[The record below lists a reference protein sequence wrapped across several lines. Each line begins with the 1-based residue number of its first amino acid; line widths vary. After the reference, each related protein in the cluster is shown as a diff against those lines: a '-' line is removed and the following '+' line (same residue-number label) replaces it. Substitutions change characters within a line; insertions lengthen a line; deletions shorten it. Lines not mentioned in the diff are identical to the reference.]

1 MENTF
6 LDVRKNLKLGL
17 FLVQLIL
24 LSATSELFIKEQAI
38 KLMVISLLKGSCKML
53 WNSL

>member
-1 MENTF
+1 MENTI
-6 LDVRKNLKLGL
+6 LDVRKNLKLGLL

-38 KLMVISLLKGSCKML
+38 KLMVISLLKGSC
-53 WNSL
+53 